1 MQGGLV
7 RPAFAV
13 LSAGIL
19 ESTVN
24 TETEKD
30 RFMSENTKNPAAE
43 EFLPVCKADMLAR
56 GWRDVDFVLV
66 TGDAYVDHPSFG
78 AAIISRL
85 LEAEGYRVGVLSQP
99 DFTTCESMKEFG
111 RPRYGFFIGGGNV
124 DSMVAHYSVGQA
136 SGRTAA
142 PPFTRSWQSRLT
154 RIFRSF
160 WEGWRRRFA
169 ALPTTTIGWMM
180 CCPASSRVAGRI
192 SFPSAWGNARR
203 RRLHGDWRPGS
214 RWRRSP
220 ALRGPVI

>member
-78 AAIISRL
+78 AAII
-85 LEAEGYRVGVLSQP
+85 RV
-99 DFTTCESMKEFG
+99 CW
-111 RPRYGFFIGGGNV
+111 RPRVTAWAFFP
-124 DSMVAHYSVGQA
+124 S
-136 SGRTAA
+136 
-142 PPFTRSWQSRLT
+142 
-154 RIFRSF
+154 
-160 WEGWRRRFA
+160 
-169 ALPTTTIGWMM
+169 
-180 CCPASSRVAGRI
+180 RI
-192 SFPSAWGNARR
+192 SP
-203 RRLHGDWRPGS
+203 
-214 RWRRSP
+214 P
-220 ALRGPVI
+220 AKA

>member
-43 EFLPVCKADMLAR
+43 EFLPVCKVDMLAR

-85 LEAEGYRVGVLSQP
+85 L
-99 DFTTCESMKEFG
+99 
-111 RPRYGFFIGGGNV
+111 
-124 DSMVAHYSVGQA
+124 
-136 SGRTAA
+136 
-142 PPFTRSWQSRLT
+142 
-154 RIFRSF
+154 
-160 WEGWRRRFA
+160 
-169 ALPTTTIGWMM
+169 
-180 CCPASSRVAGRI
+180 
-192 SFPSAWGNARR
+192 
-203 RRLHGDWRPGS
+203 
-214 RWRRSP
+214 
-220 ALRGPVI
+220 

>member
-66 TGDAYVDHPSFG
+66 TGDAYVDHPSFAP
-78 AAIISRL
+78 AAN
-85 LEAEGYRVGVLSQP
+85 GVTP
-99 DFTTCESMKEFG
+99 
-111 RPRYGFFIGGGNV
+111 
-124 DSMVAHYSVGQA
+124 
-136 SGRTAA
+136 
-142 PPFTRSWQSRLT
+142 
-154 RIFRSF
+154 
-160 WEGWRRRFA
+160 
-169 ALPTTTIGWMM
+169 
-180 CCPASSRVAGRI
+180 SRVFNFLTASTNSSYVSGSLAPALSNNVLLQNNVI
-192 SFPSAWGNARR
+192 YHENIGVEYNFPSYSNADVEPSTI
-203 RRLHGDWRPGS
+203 LDLTS
-214 RWRRSP
+214 S
-220 ALRGPVI
+220 VK

>member
-99 DFTTCESMKEFG
+99 DFTTCES
-111 RPRYGFFIGGGNV
+111 
-124 DSMVAHYSVGQA
+124 
-136 SGRTAA
+136 T
-142 PPFTRSWQSRLT
+142 
-154 RIFRSF
+154 
-160 WEGWRRRFA
+160 
-169 ALPTTTIGWMM
+169 
-180 CCPASSRVAGRI
+180 SS
-192 SFPSAWGNARR
+192 
-203 RRLHGDWRPGS
+203 
-214 RWRRSP
+214 
-220 ALRGPVI
+220 